1 MRQYPRLKGQAK
13 RMQGSTQKKRGTSM
27 INLILRDYQ
36 KNIISRC
43 RDAFKNNFHR
53 LCCVLPCGAGKTA
66 IFCYLAYL
74 NTLKNPSNHVLILL
88 HRKELLKQT
97 EEAFQTFQI
106 NTDRINIAM
115 IQSFKNTLKTGA
127 KSYSLIIIDECHHAT
142 SNSFKAVLSAY
153 SKTALIGF
161 TATPARLD
169 GKPLGAIF
177 DRLIIGVDYS
187 YLIENKYL
195 VDYDYFSPDLN
206 FDFSKWKLKSGDFD
220 TTDNASHLDR
230 KAIYGD
236 ILKHLNISK
245 KTIIYSPTVD
255 YSKKLEMQINEH
267 FKSSVAREFNGKTPQ
282 NERDQIINDFKNGK
296 IKILIN
302 VDLIGE
308 GFNVP
313 SCDCVFL
320 LRATQSLT
328 LYIQQAGRALR
339 ADSNNPNK
347 RASIFDFVGN
357 IYRFGFPDAPRAW
370 SLSSTLKNTHKRE
383 TVHDS
388 LIIKTCPQCLR
399 SFIPSQMFPNRLCPF
414 CNAYIQLNK
423 REVQIQDKK
432 KLVFIKK
439 SQLIQN
445 KKERGRCRSF
455 QQLKKLGEK
464 RGYKHPAQWA
474 FYVLKN
480 RKQI

>member
-1 MRQYPRLKGQAK
+1 
-13 RMQGSTQKKRGTSM
+13 M
-27 INLILRDYQ
+27 INLILRNYQ
-36 KNIISRC
+36 KTIISNC
-43 RDAFKNNFHR
+43 RDAFKNGYKK

-74 NTLKNPSNHVLILL
+74 NTLKKLSNHVLILL

-97 EEAFQTFQI
+97 IEAFRAFQI
-106 NTDRINIAM
+106 NTDRIDIAM
-115 IQSFKNTLKTGA
+115 IQSFKNTFKTCA

-142 SNSFKAVLSAY
+142 SNSFKTVLSAY
-153 SKTALIGF
+153 SGVPLIGF

-177 DRLIIGVDYS
+177 DKLIIGVDYA
-187 YLIENKYL
+187 YLIANNYL

-220 TTDNASHLDR
+220 ATDNAIHLDK

-236 ILKHLNISK
+236 ILKYIDLSK

-255 YSKKLEMQINEH
+255 YSKKLEAQIND
-267 FKSSVAREFNGKTPQ
+267 FLKSSVAKEFNGKTPQ
-282 NERDQIINDFKNGK
+282 PERDKIIDDFKNNR

-339 ADSNNPNK
+339 SDSNNTNK

-357 IYRFGFPDAPRAW
+357 IYRFGFPDAPRVW
-370 SLSSTLKNTHKRE
+370 SLSSLIKNTHKHD

-388 LIIKTCPQCLR
+388 LIIKTCSNCLR
-399 SFIPSQMFPNRLCPF
+399 SFMPSQMLPNRCCPF
-414 CNAYIQLNK
+414 CNSYIQLNT
-423 REVQIQDKK
+423 REIQIQDKK
-432 KLVFIKK
+432 ELAMIKK
-439 SQLIQN
+439 NQLIENRRQC
-445 KKERGRCRSF
+445 GRCRTF
-455 QQLKKLGEK
+455 QQLKKLGEEK
-464 RGYKHPAQWA
+464 GYAHPAQWA
-474 FYVLKN
+474 YYVLKN

>member
-1 MRQYPRLKGQAK
+1 MK
-13 RMQGSTQKKRGTSM
+13 
-27 INLILRDYQ
+27 LILRNYQ
-36 KNIISRC
+36 LDIVNRC
-43 RDAFKNNFHR
+43 RDAFKNGYKK

-74 NTLKNPSNHVLILL
+74 NTLKKPSNRVLILL

-97 EEAFQTFQI
+97 EEAFQAFQI
-106 NTDRINIAM
+106 NTDRITIAM
-115 IQSFKNTLKTGA
+115 IQSFKNTLKTSA
-127 KSYSLIIIDECHHAT
+127 KPYSLIIIDECHHAT
-142 SNSFKAVLSAY
+142 SNSFQRVLSAY
-153 SKTALIGF
+153 SGVPLIGF

-169 GKPLGAIF
+169 GKPLVEIF
-177 DRLIIGVDYS
+177 DRLIVGVDYS
-187 YLIENKYL
+187 YLINNHYL

-220 TTDNASHLDR
+220 TTDNASHLDK
-230 KAIYGD
+230 KAIYGN
-236 ILKHLNISK
+236 ILKYIDLSK

-255 YSKKLEMQINEH
+255 YSKKLESQINEH
-267 FKSSVAREFNGKTPQ
+267 FNAKISAEFNGKTPQ
-282 NERDQIINDFKNGK
+282 NERDKIIDDFKNGK

-328 LYIQQAGRALR
+328 LFIQQAGRAIR
-339 ADSNNPNK
+339 SDPNNPNK

-370 SLSSTLKNTHKRE
+370 SLSSPIKNTHKHE

-388 LIIKTCPQCLR
+388 LLIKTCPNCLR
-399 SFIPSQMFPNRLCPF
+399 SFMPSQMLTGRLCPF
-414 CNAYIQLNK
+414 CEAYIQLNT
-423 REVQIQDKK
+423 REIAIQDNKE
-432 KLVFIKK
+432 LALIKK
-439 SQLIQN
+439 SQLIEN
-445 KKERGRCRSF
+445 RRERGRCRSF
-455 QQLKKLGEK
+455 QQLKKLGEE

>member
-1 MRQYPRLKGQAK
+1 MKLTLRNYQE
-13 RMQGSTQKKRGTSM
+13 TI
-27 INLILRDYQ
+27 IN
-36 KNIISRC
+36 NC
-43 RDAFKNNFHR
+43 RNAFKNGYKK

-74 NTLKNPSNHVLILL
+74 NILKKSNNRVLILL

-97 EEAFQTFQI
+97 AEAFQTFQI
-106 NTDRINIAM
+106 STDHINIAM
-115 IQSFKNTLKTGA
+115 IQSFKNTLKTGI
-127 KSYSLIIIDECHHAT
+127 KPYSLIIIDECHHAT
-142 SNSFKAVLSAY
+142 TNSFQHVLSAY
-153 SKTALIGF
+153 SGVPLIGF

-169 GKPLGAIF
+169 GKPLGEIF
-177 DRLIIGVDYS
+177 DCLIIGVDYA

-195 VDYDYFSPDLN
+195 VNYDYFSPDLN

-220 TTDNASHLDR
+220 TADNAFHLDR

-236 ILKHLNISK
+236 IIKYLDLSK
-245 KTIIYSPTVD
+245 KTIIYSPTVE
-255 YSKKLEMQINEH
+255 YSKKIESRINEH
-267 FKSSVAREFNGKTPQ
+267 FSASVAREFNSTTSQP
-282 NERDQIINDFKNGK
+282 ERDQIITDFKNGK

-313 SCDCVFL
+313 SCNCVFL

-339 ADSNNPNK
+339 SDPSNPNK

-357 IYRFGFPDAPRAW
+357 IYRFGFPDAPRSW
-370 SLSSTLKNTHKRE
+370 SLSNTLKNTHRHE

-388 LIIKTCPQCLR
+388 LIIKTCTQCLH
-399 SFIPSQMFPNRLCPF
+399 SFTPSQMLPNRLCPF
-414 CNAYIQLNK
+414 CNTPLPLNVREIQ
-423 REVQIQDKK
+423 VQQKK
-432 KLVFIKK
+432 ELALIKK
-439 SQLIQN
+439 SQLIEN
-445 KKERGRCRSF
+445 CRDRGKCRSF

-464 RGYKHPAQWA
+464 RGYAHPAQWA

>member
-1 MRQYPRLKGQAK
+1 
-13 RMQGSTQKKRGTSM
+13 M
-27 INLILRDYQ
+27 IN
-36 KNIISRC
+36 NC
-43 RDAFKNNFHR
+43 RNAFKNGFHR

-74 NTLKNPSNHVLILL
+74 NTIKKSDNRVLILL

-97 EEAFQTFQI
+97 IDAFKSFQI
-106 NTDRINIAM
+106 ITDHINIAM
-115 IQSFKNTLKTGA
+115 IQSFKNTLKNSV
-127 KSYSLIIIDECHHAT
+127 KPYSLIIIDECHHAT
-142 SNSFKAVLSAY
+142 SSTFQRVLSAY
-153 SKTALIGF
+153 SSVPLIGF

-177 DRLIIGVDYS
+177 DKLIVGVDYS
-187 YLIENKYL
+187 YLTANHYL

-206 FDFSKWKLKSGDFD
+206 FNFSEWKLKSGDFD
-220 TTDNASHLDR
+220 TADNAFHLDK

-236 ILKHLNISK
+236 IIKYLDLSK
-245 KTIIYSPTVD
+245 KTIIYSPTVE
-255 YSKKLEMQINEH
+255 YSKKLEAQINEH
-267 FKSSVAREFNGKTPQ
+267 FNARVSAEFNGTTPQ
-282 NERDQIINDFKNGK
+282 NERDEIIDNFKNNR

-308 GFNVP
+308 GFSVP

-339 ADSNNPNK
+339 VDPSNSSK

-357 IYRFGFPDAPRAW
+357 IYRFGFPDAPRSW
-370 SLSSTLKNTHKRE
+370 SLNNTIKNSHKHE

-388 LIIKTCPQCLR
+388 LIIRTCPNCLR
-399 SFIPSQMFPNRLCPF
+399 SFIPSQMLTGRHCPY

-423 REVQIQDKK
+423 REVQIQNKK
-432 KLVFIKK
+432 ELALIKK

-445 KKERGRCRSF
+445 KKERGRCRTF

-464 RGYKHPAQWA
+464 KGYKHPAQWA
-474 FYVLKN
+474 YYVLRN

>member
-1 MRQYPRLKGQAK
+1 MKL
-13 RMQGSTQKKRGTSM
+13 T
-27 INLILRDYQ
+27 LRNYQ
-36 KNIISRC
+36 QTIIESC
-43 RDAFKNNFHR
+43 RNAFKNGFHR

-74 NTLKNPSNHVLILL
+74 NTIKKPDNHVLVLL

-97 EEAFQTFQI
+97 EDAFKSFQI
-106 NTDRINIAM
+106 STDHINIAM
-115 IQSFKNTLKTGA
+115 IQSFKNTLKTGV
-127 KSYSLIIIDECHHAT
+127 KPYSLIIIDECHHAT
-142 SNSFKAVLSAY
+142 SNSFKTVLSAY

-169 GKPLGAIF
+169 GKPLGEIF
-177 DRLIIGVDYS
+177 DRLIVGVDYA
-187 YLIENKYL
+187 YLTENHYL

-206 FDFSKWKLKSGDFD
+206 FNFSEWKLKSGDFD
-220 TTDNASHLDR
+220 TTDNAYHLDK

-236 ILKHLNISK
+236 ILKYIDINK

-255 YSKKLEMQINEH
+255 YSKKLESEINDY
-267 FKSSVAREFNGKTPQ
+267 FKSPVAKEFNGKTPQ
-282 NERDQIINDFKNGK
+282 SERDQLITDFKNDR

-308 GFNVP
+308 GVNIP

-339 ADSNNPNK
+339 SDPRNPNK
-347 RASIFDFVGN
+347 RAFIFDFVGN
-357 IYRFGFPDAPRAW
+357 IYRFGFPDAPRSW
-370 SLSSTLKNTHKRE
+370 SLSSTIKNTHKHE

-399 SFIPSQMFPNRLCPF
+399 SFVPSQMLPNRLCPF
-414 CNAYIQLNK
+414 CSAYVPLNA
-423 REVQIQDKK
+423 REIQIQDKK
-432 KLVFIKK
+432 ELVLIKK
-439 SQLIQN
+439 SQLIEN
-445 KKERGRCRSF
+445 RKERGKCRSF

>member
-1 MRQYPRLKGQAK
+1 MK
-13 RMQGSTQKKRGTSM
+13 
-27 INLILRDYQ
+27 LILRKYQ
-36 KNIISRC
+36 QTIVNNC
-43 RDAFKNNFHR
+43 REAFKNGYKK

-66 IFCYLAYL
+66 IYCYLAYL
-74 NTLKNPSNHVLILL
+74 NTIKKPDNRVLILL

-97 EEAFQTFQI
+97 IDAFKAFEI
-106 NTDRINIAM
+106 NTDHIDIAM
-115 IQSFKNTLKTGA
+115 IQSFKNTLKTG
-127 KSYSLIIIDECHHAT
+127 KKTYSLIIIDECHHAT
-142 SNSFKAVLSAY
+142 SNSFKAVLNAY
-153 SKTALIGF
+153 SKTALIGM

-169 GKPLGAIF
+169 GKSLGEIF
-177 DRLIIGVDYS
+177 DRLIIGVDYA
-187 YLIENKYL
+187 YLIQNNYL

-220 TTDNASHLDR
+220 SADNAYHLDK
-230 KAIYGD
+230 KAIYGN
-236 ILKHLNISK
+236 ILKYIDLSK

-255 YSKKLEMQINEH
+255 YSKKLEAQINEH
-267 FKSSVAREFNGKTPQ
+267 FSAKISAEINGTTPQ
-282 NERDQIINDFKNGK
+282 NERDKIIDDFKNGK

-308 GFNVP
+308 GLNVP

-339 ADSNNPNK
+339 SDPNNPTK

-357 IYRFGFPDAPRAW
+357 IYRFSFPDAPRSW
-370 SLSSTLKNTHKRE
+370 SLSSTIKNTHKHE

-399 SFIPSQMFPNRLCPF
+399 SFIPSQMIPNRLCPF
-414 CNAYIQLNK
+414 CKTYLPLNK
-423 REVQIQDKK
+423 KEIQ
-432 KLVFIKK
+432 
-439 SQLIQN
+439 IQN
-445 KKERGRCRSF
+445 KKELALIKKNQLVENRRQLGKCRSF
-455 QQLKKLGEK
+455 QQLKQLGIQH
-464 RGYKHPAQWA
+464 GYAHPAQWA
-474 FYVLKN
+474 YYVLKN

>member
-1 MRQYPRLKGQAK
+1 
-13 RMQGSTQKKRGTSM
+13 M
-27 INLILRDYQ
+27 IKLILRDYQ
-36 KNIISRC
+36 KTIIERC
-43 RDAFKNNFHR
+43 RDAFKNGYKK

-74 NTLKNPSNHVLILL
+74 STLKKPSNHVLILL

-97 EEAFQTFQI
+97 EEAFKSFEI
-106 NTDRINIAM
+106 NTDHINITM
-115 IQSFKNTLKTGA
+115 IQSFKNTLKAGV
-127 KSYSLIIIDECHHAT
+127 KPYSLIIIDECHHAT
-142 SNSFKAVLSAY
+142 SNSFKTVLNIY
-153 SKTALIGF
+153 DKTALIGF

-169 GKPLGAIF
+169 GKPLGEIF

-187 YLIENKYL
+187 YLIANHYL

-206 FDFSKWKLKSGDFD
+206 FNFSEWKLKNGDFD
-220 TTDNASHLDR
+220 TTDNALHLSK

-236 ILKHLNISK
+236 ILQYIDLNK

-255 YSKKLEMQINEH
+255 YSKKLEVQINDH
-267 FKSSVAREFNGKTPQ
+267 FKSSVAKEFNGKTSQ
-282 NERDQIINDFKNGK
+282 NERDKIIDDFKSGK
-296 IKILIN
+296 IKIIIN

-339 ADSNNPNK
+339 SDPNNPNK

-370 SLSSTLKNTHKRE
+370 SLSAPIKNNHKHE

-388 LIIKTCPQCLR
+388 LIIKTCPNCLR
-399 SFIPSQMFPNRLCPF
+399 SFMPSQMLSGRLCPF
-414 CNAYIQLNK
+414 CNTYLQFNTSEIVIYNKKQLAIIH
-423 REVQIQDKK
+423 RD
-432 KLVFIKK
+432 
-439 SQLIQN
+439 QLIKNRQ
-445 KKERGRCRSF
+445 ERGKCRSF
-455 QQLKKLGEK
+455 YQLKKLGEK
-464 RGYKHPAQWA
+464 RGYNHPAQWA
-474 FYVLKN
+474 YYVLQN
-480 RKQI
+480 RKKI

>member
-1 MRQYPRLKGQAK
+1 MK
-13 RMQGSTQKKRGTSM
+13 
-27 INLILRDYQ
+27 LILRNYQ
-36 KNIISRC
+36 ETIINNC
-43 RDAFKNNFHR
+43 RDAFKNGFHH

-74 NTLKNPSNHVLILL
+74 NTIKKSDNRVLILL

-97 EEAFQTFQI
+97 IEAFQAFQI
-106 NTDRINIAM
+106 NTDHINIAM
-115 IQSFKNTLKTGA
+115 IQSFKNTLKTGV

-142 SNSFKAVLSAY
+142 SSTFQYVLSAY
-153 SKTALIGF
+153 SGVPLIGF

-177 DRLIIGVDYS
+177 DKLIIGVDYS
-187 YLIENKYL
+187 YLIQNNYL

-220 TTDNASHLDR
+220 TADNAFHLDK

-236 ILKHLNISK
+236 ILKYIDLNK

-255 YSKKLEMQINEH
+255 YSKKLESQINEH
-267 FKSSVAREFNGKTPQ
+267 FNTRVSAEFNGTTSQ
-282 NERDQIINDFKNGK
+282 SLRDKIIDDFKNNR

-308 GFNVP
+308 GFDVP

-339 ADSNNPNK
+339 SDPNNPNK

-357 IYRFGFPDAPRAW
+357 IYRFGFPDAPRSW
-370 SLSSTLKNTHKRE
+370 SLNSTIKNSHKHE

-388 LIIKTCPQCLR
+388 LIIKTCPRCLH
-399 SFIPSQMFPNRLCPF
+399 SFMPSQMLMGRSCPF
-414 CNAYIQLNK
+414 CNSPLPLNA
-423 REVQIQDKK
+423 REIQIQEKK
-432 KLVFIKK
+432 ELAIIKK
-439 SQLIQN
+439 NQLIENRRQ
-445 KKERGRCRSF
+445 RGHCRTF
-455 QQLKKLGEK
+455 QQLKKLGEEK
-464 RGYKHPAQWA
+464 GYARPAQWA
-474 FYVLKN
+474 YYVLKN

>member
-1 MRQYPRLKGQAK
+1 MK
-13 RMQGSTQKKRGTSM
+13 
-27 INLILRDYQ
+27 LILRNYQ
-36 KNIISRC
+36 ETIINSC
-43 RDAFKNNFHR
+43 RDAFKNGYKK

-74 NTLKNPSNHVLILL
+74 NTLKKPSNHVLILL

-97 EEAFQTFQI
+97 IEAFKSFQI
-106 NTDRINIAM
+106 STDRINIVM

-127 KSYSLIIIDECHHAT
+127 KPYSLIIIDECHHAT

-177 DRLIIGVDYS
+177 DKLIIGVDYA
-187 YLIENKYL
+187 YLIANNYL

-206 FDFSKWKLKSGDFD
+206 FDFSQWKLKSGDFD
-220 TTDNASHLDR
+220 TADNASHLDK

-236 ILKHLNISK
+236 ILKYIDLSK

-255 YSKKLEMQINEH
+255 YSKKLEAQINEF

-282 NERDQIINDFKNGK
+282 NERDKIIDDFKNNR

-339 ADSNNPNK
+339 SDPQNPTK

-357 IYRFGFPDAPRAW
+357 IYRFGFPDAPRVW
-370 SLSSTLKNTHKRE
+370 SLSSVIKNTHKHE

-399 SFIPSQMFPNRLCPF
+399 SFVPSQMLTGRLCPY
-414 CNAYIQLNK
+414 CKTYLPLNK
-423 REVQIQDKK
+423 KEIQIQDKK
-432 KLVFIKK
+432 ELALIKK
-439 SQLIQN
+439 NQLIENRRQ
-445 KKERGRCRSF
+445 RGRCRTF
-455 QQLKKLGEK
+455 QQLKKLGEEK
-464 RGYKHPAQWA
+464 GYKHPAQWA
-474 FYVLKN
+474 YYVLKN

>member
-1 MRQYPRLKGQAK
+1 MK
-13 RMQGSTQKKRGTSM
+13 
-27 INLILRDYQ
+27 LILRNYQ
-36 KNIISRC
+36 ETIINNC
-43 RDAFKNNFHR
+43 RNAFKNGYKK

-74 NTLKNPSNHVLILL
+74 NTIKKPSNRVLILL

-97 EEAFQTFQI
+97 AEAFQAFQI
-106 NTDRINIAM
+106 SIDHINIAM
-115 IQSFKNTLKTGA
+115 IQSFKNTLKTGVEP
-127 KSYSLIIIDECHHAT
+127 YSLIIIDECHHAT
-142 SNSFKAVLSAY
+142 SGSFQSVLSAY
-153 SKTALIGF
+153 SGVPLIGF

-169 GKPLGAIF
+169 GKPLGEIF
-177 DRLIIGVDYS
+177 DRLIVGVDYA

-220 TTDNASHLDR
+220 TADNALHLDK

-236 ILKHLNISK
+236 ILKYLDLFK
-245 KTIIYSPTVD
+245 KTIIYSPTIE
-255 YSKKLEMQINEH
+255 YSKKLETQINEH
-267 FKSSVAREFNGKTPQ
+267 FNASVAREFNGTTQ
-282 NERDQIINDFKNGK
+282 QSERDQIITDFKNGK

-302 VDLIGE
+302 VDLIDE

-339 ADSNNPNK
+339 ADPNNSSK

-357 IYRFGFPDAPRAW
+357 IYRFGFPDAFRSW
-370 SLSSTLKNTHKRE
+370 SLSSTLKNTHRHE

-388 LIIKTCPQCLR
+388 LAIKTCPNCLH
-399 SFIPSQMFPNRLCPF
+399 SFLPSQMLPNRLCPF
-414 CNAYIQLNK
+414 CGAYLLLNT
-423 REVQIQDKK
+423 REIAIQDKK
-432 KLVFIKK
+432 ELALIRKNQLVENRRK
-439 SQLIQN
+439 
-445 KKERGRCRSF
+445 RGRCRSF
-455 QQLKKLGEK
+455 QQLKKLGEE
-464 RGYKHPAQWA
+464 RGYAHPAQWA

>member
-1 MRQYPRLKGQAK
+1 
-13 RMQGSTQKKRGTSM
+13 M

-36 KNIISRC
+36 NNIISSC
-43 RDAFKNNFHR
+43 RDAFKNGFHR

-74 NTLKNPSNHVLILL
+74 NTLKKPSNRVLILL

-97 EEAFQTFQI
+97 IDAFQAFQI
-106 NTDRINIAM
+106 STDRIDIAM
-115 IQSFKNTLKTGA
+115 IQSFKNTLKTSV
-127 KSYSLIIIDECHHAT
+127 KPYSLIIIDECHHAT
-142 SNSFKAVLSAY
+142 SSTFQRVLSAY
-153 SKTALIGF
+153 SGVALIGF

-169 GKPLGAIF
+169 GKPLGEIF

-187 YLIENKYL
+187 YLIKNNYL

-220 TTDNASHLDR
+220 TTDNALHLDK

-236 ILKHLNISK
+236 ILKYIDLSK

-255 YSKKLEMQINEH
+255 YSKKLEAQINEH
-267 FKSSVAREFNGKTPQ
+267 FNNARVSAEFNGKTPK

-339 ADSNNPNK
+339 SDPQNPTK

-370 SLSSTLKNTHKRE
+370 SLSNMLKNSHKHD
-383 TVHDS
+383 TAHDS
-388 LIIKTCPQCLR
+388 LLIKTCPHCLR
-399 SFIPSQMFPNRLCPF
+399 SFIPSQMLTGRLCPF
-414 CNAYIQLNK
+414 CNAYIQLSK
-423 REVQIQDKK
+423 REIAIKDKK
-432 KLVFIKK
+432 KLALIKK
-439 SQLIQN
+439 NQLIENRRQ
-445 KKERGRCRSF
+445 RGSCKTF
-455 QQLKKLGEK
+455 QQLKKLGEEK
-464 RGYKHPAQWA
+464 GYKHPAQWA
-474 FYVLKN
+474 YYVLKN

>member
-1 MRQYPRLKGQAK
+1 MKLTLRNYQLDI
-13 RMQGSTQKKRGTSM
+13 
-27 INLILRDYQ
+27 IN
-36 KNIISRC
+36 RC
-43 RDAFKNNFHR
+43 RDAFKQDYKK

-74 NTLKNPSNHVLILL
+74 NTIKKSSNRVLILL

-97 EEAFQTFQI
+97 IEAFQMFQI
-106 NTDRINIAM
+106 STDHITIAM
-115 IQSFKNTLKTGA
+115 IQSFRNSLKTGV
-127 KSYSLIIIDECHHAT
+127 KPYSLIVIDECHHAT
-142 SNSFKAVLSAY
+142 SNSFKTVLDAY

-169 GKPLGAIF
+169 GKPLGEIF
-177 DRLIIGVDYS
+177 DCLIVGVDYS
-187 YLIENKYL
+187 YLIANKYL

-220 TTDNASHLDR
+220 TVDNASHLDK

-236 ILKHLNISK
+236 ILKYIDLNK

-255 YSKKLEMQINEH
+255 YSKKLETQINEH
-267 FKSSVAREFNGKTPQ
+267 FNARISAEFDGTTSQ
-282 NERDQIINDFKNGK
+282 SERDQIINDFKNDK

-302 VDLIGE
+302 VNLIGE

-339 ADSNNPNK
+339 ADPQKPNK
-347 RASIFDFVGN
+347 RASIYDFVGN
-357 IYRFGFPDAPRAW
+357 IYRFGFPDAFRIW
-370 SLSSTLKNTHKRE
+370 SLSSTIKNTHKHE
-383 TVHDS
+383 TAHDS
-388 LIIKTCPQCLR
+388 LLIKTCPNCLR
-399 SFIPSQMFPNRLCPF
+399 SFTPAQMLVGRLCPF
-414 CNAYIQLNK
+414 CGAYIQLNT
-423 REVQIQDKK
+423 REISIQGKK
-432 KLVFIKK
+432 ELALIKK
-439 SQLIQN
+439 NQLIEN
-445 KKERGRCRSF
+445 RRERGRCRSF
-455 QQLKKLGEK
+455 QQLRKLGEE
-464 RGYKHPAQWA
+464 RGYAHPAQWA

>member
-1 MRQYPRLKGQAK
+1 MK
-13 RMQGSTQKKRGTSM
+13 
-27 INLILRDYQ
+27 LILRKYQ
-36 KNIISRC
+36 ETIVESC
-43 RDAFKNNFHR
+43 RDAFKNGFHR

-66 IFCYLAYL
+66 IFCYLANL
-74 NTLKNPSNHVLILL
+74 NTLKKPNNRVLILL

-97 EEAFQTFQI
+97 IEAFQAFKI
-106 NTDRINIAM
+106 NTDHINITM
-115 IQSFKNTLKTGA
+115 IQSFKNTLKTGV
-127 KSYSLIIIDECHHAT
+127 KTYSLIIIDECHHAT
-142 SNSFKAVLSAY
+142 SNSFKTVLNAY
-153 SKTALIGF
+153 SKNAIVGF

-177 DRLIIGVDYS
+177 DRLIVGVDYS
-187 YLIENKYL
+187 YLIANHFL
-195 VDYDYFSPDLN
+195 ADYDYFSPDLN
-206 FDFSKWKLKSGDFD
+206 FDFSKWKFKSGDFD
-220 TTDNASHLDR
+220 TTDNAFHLDK

-236 ILKHLNISK
+236 IIKYIDLSK

-255 YSKKLEMQINEH
+255 YSKKLEAQINEH
-267 FKSSVAREFNGKTPQ
+267 FNAKISAEFNGKTPQ
-282 NERDQIINDFKNGK
+282 NEREKIIDDFKNNR

-339 ADSNNPNK
+339 SDPNNPNK
-347 RASIFDFVGN
+347 KASIFDFVGN
-357 IYRFGFPDAPRAW
+357 IYRFGFPDAPRIW
-370 SLSSTLKNTHKRE
+370 SLSAPIKNSHKHE

-388 LIIKTCPQCLR
+388 LLIKTCPNCLR
-399 SFIPSQMFPNRLCPF
+399 SFMPSQMITGRLCPF
-414 CNAYIQLNK
+414 CNAYIQLNT
-423 REVQIQDKK
+423 REIAIQNNKE
-432 KLVFIKK
+432 LALIKK
-439 SQLIQN
+439 NQLIEN
-445 KKERGRCRSF
+445 RRERGRCRNF
-455 QQLKKLGEK
+455 QQLKKLGEE

>member
-1 MRQYPRLKGQAK
+1 MK
-13 RMQGSTQKKRGTSM
+13 
-27 INLILRDYQ
+27 LILRKYQ
-36 KNIISRC
+36 ETIVNNC
-43 RDAFKNNFHR
+43 RDAFKNGYKK

-74 NTLKNPSNHVLILL
+74 NTLKKPSNRVLILL

-97 EEAFQTFQI
+97 MDAFQAFQI
-106 NTDRINIAM
+106 STDHINIAM
-115 IQSFKNTLKTGA
+115 IQSFKNTLKTGV
-127 KSYSLIIIDECHHAT
+127 KPYSLIIIDECHHAT
-142 SNSFKAVLSAY
+142 SNIFKAVLDAY

-169 GKPLGAIF
+169 GKPLGDIF
-177 DRLIIGVDYS
+177 DRLIIGANYS
-187 YLIENKYL
+187 YLVANHYL

-220 TTDNASHLDR
+220 TTDNAYHLDK

-236 ILKHLNISK
+236 ILKYIDLSK

-255 YSKKLEMQINEH
+255 YSKKLEKQINEH
-267 FKSSVAREFNGKTPQ
+267 FKYSVAKEFNGKTLQ
-282 NERDQIINDFKNGK
+282 NERNRIISDFKNDR

-308 GFNVP
+308 GFDVP

-328 LYIQQAGRALR
+328 LYIQQTGRALR
-339 ADSNNPNK
+339 ADLNNPNK

-357 IYRFGFPDAPRAW
+357 IYRFGFPDASRVW
-370 SLSSTLKNTHKRE
+370 SLSAPIKNRHKHE

-388 LIIKTCPQCLR
+388 LIIKTCSNCLR
-399 SFIPSQMFPNRLCPF
+399 SFMSFQMLAGRRCPF
-414 CNAYIQLNK
+414 CNAYIQLNT
-423 REVQIQDKK
+423 REILIQDKK
-432 KLVFIKK
+432 ELALIKK
-439 SQLIQN
+439 SQLIAN
-445 KKERGRCRSF
+445 RRERGRCRSF
-455 QQLKKLGEK
+455 KQLKKLGEE
-464 RGYKHPAQWA
+464 RGYEHPAQWA
-474 FYVLKN
+474 FHVLKN

>member
-1 MRQYPRLKGQAK
+1 
-13 RMQGSTQKKRGTSM
+13 M
-27 INLILRDYQ
+27 INLVLRDYQ
-36 KNIISRC
+36 KTIIESC
-43 RDAFKNNFHR
+43 RDAFKNGYKK

-74 NTLKNPSNHVLILL
+74 NTIKKSSNHVLILL

-97 EEAFQTFQI
+97 IEAFQTFQI
-106 NTDRINIAM
+106 SIDHINIAM

-127 KSYSLIIIDECHHAT
+127 KPYSLIIIDECHHAT
-142 SNSFKAVLSAY
+142 SNSFKTVLDAY
-153 SKTALIGF
+153 GKTPLIGF

-169 GKPLGAIF
+169 GKPLGDIF
-177 DRLIIGVDYS
+177 DRLIIGVNYS
-187 YLIENKYL
+187 YLIANKYL

-220 TTDNASHLDR
+220 TVDNALHLDK

-236 ILKHLNISK
+236 ILKYIDLSK

-255 YSKKLEMQINEH
+255 YSKKLETQINEH
-267 FKSSVAREFNGKTPQ
+267 FNARISAEFNGTTPQ
-282 NERDQIINDFKNGK
+282 SERDKIIDAFKKNK

-308 GFNVP
+308 GFDVP

-328 LYIQQAGRALR
+328 LFIQQSGRALR
-339 ADSNNPNK
+339 SDPSNPTK

-357 IYRFGFPDAPRAW
+357 IYRFGFPDAPRLW
-370 SLSSTLKNTHKRE
+370 SLSSTLKNTHKHE

-399 SFIPSQMFPNRLCPF
+399 SFMPSQMLPNRLCPF
-414 CNAYIQLNK
+414 CNAPLPLNIREIQLQQK
-423 REVQIQDKK
+423 KELALIQRN
-432 KLVFIKK
+432 
-439 SQLIQN
+439 QLIENRRQ
-445 KKERGRCRSF
+445 RGRCRSF
-455 QQLKKLGEK
+455 QQLKKLGIE
-464 RGYKHPAQWA
+464 RGYAHPAQWA
-474 FYVLKN
+474 FYVLKS
-480 RKQI
+480 RKKI

>member
-1 MRQYPRLKGQAK
+1 MK
-13 RMQGSTQKKRGTSM
+13 
-27 INLILRDYQ
+27 LILRNYQ
-36 KNIISRC
+36 ETIINSC
-43 RDAFKNNFHR
+43 RDAFKNGFHR

-74 NTLKNPSNHVLILL
+74 NTLKKASNRVLILL

-97 EEAFQTFQI
+97 IDAFKSFQI
-106 NTDRINIAM
+106 STDHIDIAM
-115 IQSFKNTLKTGA
+115 IQSFKNTLKTGV
-127 KSYSLIIIDECHHAT
+127 KPYSLIIIDECHHAT
-142 SNSFKAVLSAY
+142 SATFKTVLNAY
-153 SKTALIGF
+153 NKTALIGF

-169 GKPLGAIF
+169 GKPLGEIF
-177 DRLIIGVDYS
+177 DRLIAGVDYA
-187 YLIENKYL
+187 YLISNNYL

-206 FDFSKWKLKSGDFD
+206 FNFSEWKLKSGDFD
-220 TTDNASHLDR
+220 TTDNALHLDK

-236 ILKHLNISK
+236 ILKYLDLSK

-255 YSKKLEMQINEH
+255 YSKKLEAQINEH
-267 FKSSVAREFNGKTPQ
+267 FSARVSAEFNGKTPQ
-282 NERDQIINDFKNGK
+282 PERERIINDFKNNR

-339 ADSNNPNK
+339 SDPNNPTK

-370 SLSSTLKNTHKRE
+370 SLSSTIKNSHKHE

-388 LIIKTCPQCLR
+388 LIIKTCPNCLR
-399 SFIPSQMFPNRLCPF
+399 SFVPSQMLTGRLCPF
-414 CNAYIQLNK
+414 CNAPIPLNIRK
-423 REVQIQDKK
+423 IQIQNKK
-432 KLVFIKK
+432 ELALIKK
-439 SQLIQN
+439 SQLIENRRQ
-445 KKERGRCRSF
+445 RGRCRTF
-455 QQLKKLGEK
+455 QQLKKLGEEK
-464 RGYKHPAQWA
+464 GYAHPAQWA
-474 FYVLKN
+474 YYVLKN

>member
-1 MRQYPRLKGQAK
+1 MKLK
-13 RMQGSTQKKRGTSM
+13 
-27 INLILRDYQ
+27 LRNYQ
-36 KNIISRC
+36 ETIIKNC
-43 RDAFKNNFHR
+43 RDAFKNGFHR

-74 NTLKNPSNHVLILL
+74 NTLKKPSNRVLILL

-97 EEAFQTFQI
+97 EEAFKAFQI
-106 NTDRINIAM
+106 STDHIDIAM
-115 IQSFKNTLKTGA
+115 IQSFKNTLKTSV
-127 KSYSLIIIDECHHAT
+127 KPYSLIIIDECHHAT
-142 SNSFKAVLSAY
+142 SNSFKTVLDAY
-153 SKTALIGF
+153 FKTALIGF

-169 GKPLGAIF
+169 GKPLGEIF
-177 DRLIIGVDYS
+177 DHLIVGVDYS
-187 YLIENKYL
+187 YLISNNYL

-220 TTDNASHLDR
+220 TVDNAYHLDK

-236 ILKHLNISK
+236 ILKYLDLSK

-255 YSKKLEMQINEH
+255 YSKKLEARINEH
-267 FKSSVAREFNGKTPQ
+267 FNAKISAEFNGKTPQ
-282 NERDQIINDFKNGK
+282 NERDKIIDDFKNNR

-339 ADSNNPNK
+339 ADPQNPNK

-357 IYRFGFPDAPRAW
+357 IYRFGFPDALRVW
-370 SLSSTLKNTHKRE
+370 SLSNTLKNTHKHE

-388 LIIKTCPQCLR
+388 LLIKTCPNCLR
-399 SFIPSQMFPNRLCPF
+399 SFMPSQMLTGRLCPY
-414 CNAYIQLNK
+414 CNTYLPLNT
-423 REVQIQDKK
+423 REIKIQDKK
-432 KLVFIKK
+432 ELALIKK
-439 SQLIQN
+439 SQLIENRRQ
-445 KKERGRCRSF
+445 RGKCRTF
-455 QQLKKLGEK
+455 QQLKKLGEEK
-464 RGYKHPAQWA
+464 GYKHPAQWA

-480 RKQI
+480 RKKI

>member
-1 MRQYPRLKGQAK
+1 MKL
-13 RMQGSTQKKRGTSM
+13 T
-27 INLILRDYQ
+27 LRNYQ
-36 KNIISRC
+36 QNIVNNC
-43 RDAFKNNFHR
+43 RDAFKNGYKK

-74 NTLKNPSNHVLILL
+74 NTLKKPSNHVLILL

-97 EEAFQTFQI
+97 MDAFKSFQI
-106 NTDRINIAM
+106 STDHINIAM
-115 IQSFKNTLKTGA
+115 IQSFKNTLKTSV
-127 KSYSLIIIDECHHAT
+127 KPYSLIIIDECHHTT
-142 SNSFKAVLSAY
+142 SNSFKTVLNAY

-169 GKPLGAIF
+169 GKPLGVIF
-177 DRLIIGVDYS
+177 DKLIIGVDYA
-187 YLIENKYL
+187 YLISNHYL

-206 FDFSKWKLKSGDFD
+206 FDFSQWKLKSGDFD
-220 TTDNASHLDR
+220 TVDNAYHLDK

-236 ILKHLNISK
+236 ILKYIDLSK

-255 YSKKLEMQINEH
+255 YSKKLEAQINEH
-267 FKSSVAREFNGKTPQ
+267 FNTRVSAEFNGKTPQ
-282 NERDQIINDFKNGK
+282 NERDKIIDDFKNNR

-339 ADSNNPNK
+339 SDPNNPTK

-357 IYRFGFPDAPRAW
+357 IYRFGFPDAPRVW
-370 SLSSTLKNTHKRE
+370 SLSSVIKNTHKHE

-399 SFIPSQMFPNRLCPF
+399 SFVPSQMLTGRLCPF
-414 CNAYIQLNK
+414 CRTYLPLNK
-423 REVQIQDKK
+423 KEIQIQDKK
-432 KLVFIKK
+432 ELALIKK
-439 SQLIQN
+439 NQLIENRRQ
-445 KKERGRCRSF
+445 RGRCRTF
-455 QQLKKLGEK
+455 QQLKKLAEEK
-464 RGYKHPAQWA
+464 GYAHPAQWA
-474 FYVLKN
+474 YYVLKN

>member
-1 MRQYPRLKGQAK
+1 MKL
-13 RMQGSTQKKRGTSM
+13 T
-27 INLILRDYQ
+27 LRNYQ
-36 KNIISRC
+36 ETIVNNC
-43 RDAFKNNFHR
+43 RDAFKQGYKK

-74 NTLKNPSNHVLILL
+74 NTLKKPSNRVLILL

-97 EEAFQTFQI
+97 EEAFKSFQI

-115 IQSFKNTLKTGA
+115 IQSFRNSLKTGV
-127 KSYSLIIIDECHHAT
+127 KPYSLIIIDECHHAT
-142 SNSFKAVLSAY
+142 SNSFKTVLSAY
-153 SKTALIGF
+153 FKTALIGF

-169 GKPLGAIF
+169 GKPLGEIF

-220 TTDNASHLDR
+220 TTDNASHLDK

-236 ILKHLNISK
+236 ILKYLDLSK

-255 YSKKLEMQINEH
+255 YSKKLEAQINEF
-267 FKSSVAREFNGKTPQ
+267 FKCIVCREFNGKTPQ
-282 NERDQIINDFKNGK
+282 NERDKIIDDFKNNR

-339 ADSNNPNK
+339 ADPQNPNK

-357 IYRFGFPDAPRAW
+357 IYRFGFPDAPRVW
-370 SLSSTLKNTHKRE
+370 SLSAPLKNSHKHE

-399 SFIPSQMFPNRLCPF
+399 SFMPSQMLTGRLCPF
-414 CNAYIQLNK
+414 CNTYLP
-423 REVQIQDKK
+423 
-432 KLVFIKK
+432 L
-439 SQLIQN
+439 N
-445 KKERGRCRSF
+445 KKEILIQGKKELALIKKNQLIENRRQRGRCRTF
-455 QQLKKLGEK
+455 QQLKKLGEEK
-464 RGYKHPAQWA
+464 GYRHPAQWA

>member
-1 MRQYPRLKGQAK
+1 MKL
-13 RMQGSTQKKRGTSM
+13 T
-27 INLILRDYQ
+27 LRNYQ
-36 KNIISRC
+36 QNIVNNC
-43 RDAFKNNFHR
+43 RDAFKNGFHR

-66 IFCYLAYL
+66 IFCYIAYL
-74 NTLKNPSNHVLILL
+74 NTIKKPSNHVLILL

-97 EEAFQTFQI
+97 IDAFKSFQI
-106 NTDRINIAM
+106 STDHINIAM

-127 KSYSLIIIDECHHAT
+127 KPYSLIIIDECHHTT
-142 SNSFKAVLSAY
+142 SNSFQRVLSAY

-177 DRLIIGVDYS
+177 DRLIVGVDYS
-187 YLIENKYL
+187 YLIQHNYL

-206 FDFSKWKLKSGDFD
+206 FDFSKWKLKRGDFD
-220 TTDNASHLDR
+220 TADNTYHLDK

-236 ILKHLNISK
+236 ILKYIDLNK
-245 KTIIYSPTVD
+245 KTIIYSPTVN
-255 YSKKLEMQINEH
+255 YSKKLEARINEQ
-267 FKSSVAREFNGKTPQ
+267 FKSRVSAEFNGTTPQ
-282 NERDQIINDFKNGK
+282 NECDKIIDDFKNGK

-339 ADSNNPNK
+339 SDPQNPTK

-370 SLSSTLKNTHKRE
+370 SLSSTLKNSHKHE
-383 TVHDS
+383 TIHDS
-388 LIIKTCPQCLR
+388 LSIKTCPNCLH
-399 SFIPSQMFPNRLCPF
+399 SFMPSQMLPNRLCPF
-414 CNAYIQLNK
+414 CNAPIPLNIREIQ
-423 REVQIQDKK
+423 
-432 KLVFIKK
+432 
-439 SQLIQN
+439 IQN
-445 KKERGRCRSF
+445 KKELALIEKNQLIENRRQRGRCRTF
-455 QQLKKLGEK
+455 QQLKKLGEEK
-464 RGYKHPAQWA
+464 NYAHPAQWA
-474 FYVLKN
+474 YYVLKN
-480 RKQI
+480 RKKI

>member
-1 MRQYPRLKGQAK
+1 MK
-13 RMQGSTQKKRGTSM
+13 
-27 INLILRDYQ
+27 LILRNYQ
-36 KNIISRC
+36 LNLINQC
-43 RDAFKNNFHR
+43 RDAFKNGYKK

-74 NTLKNPSNHVLILL
+74 NTIKNPSNRVLLLL

-97 EEAFQTFQI
+97 MDAFQMFQI
-106 NTDRINIAM
+106 STDHINIAM
-115 IQSFKNTLKTGA
+115 IQSFKNTLKTGV
-127 KSYSLIIIDECHHAT
+127 KSYSLIIIDECHHSI
-142 SNSFKAVLSAY
+142 SNSFKTVLNTY

-169 GKPLGAIF
+169 GKPLGEIF
-177 DRLIIGVDYS
+177 DHLIIGVDYS
-187 YLIENKYL
+187 YLITNHYL

-220 TTDNASHLDR
+220 TTDNAYHLDK

-236 ILKHLNISK
+236 ILKYIDLSK

-255 YSKKLEMQINEH
+255 YSKKLEVQINEH
-267 FKSSVAREFNGKTPQ
+267 FNTKISAEFNGKTPQ
-282 NERDQIINDFKNGK
+282 NERDEIIDDFKNGK

-328 LYIQQAGRALR
+328 LYIQQTGRALR
-339 ADSNNPNK
+339 SDPNNPRK
-347 RASIFDFVGN
+347 RASIYDFVGN
-357 IYRFGFPDAPRAW
+357 IYRFGFPDAPRSW
-370 SLSSTLKNTHKRE
+370 SLSTPIKNSHKHE

-388 LIIKTCPQCLR
+388 LIIKTCPNCLH
-399 SFIPSQMFPNRLCPF
+399 SFMPSQLLPNRLCPF
-414 CNAYIQLNK
+414 CNTYIQLNT
-423 REVQIQDKK
+423 REIVIQDKK
-432 KLVFIKK
+432 ELALIKK
-439 SQLIQN
+439 SQLIAN
-445 KKERGRCRSF
+445 RRECGHCRSF
-455 QQLKKLGEK
+455 QQLKKLGEE

>member
-1 MRQYPRLKGQAK
+1 MKLTLRNYQQ
-13 RMQGSTQKKRGTSM
+13 TI
-27 INLILRDYQ
+27 IN
-36 KNIISRC
+36 SC
-43 RDAFKNNFHR
+43 RDSFENGYKK

-74 NTLKNPSNHVLILL
+74 NTIKKPDNRVLILL

-97 EEAFQTFQI
+97 IEAFKSFQI
-106 NTDRINIAM
+106 STDRINIAM
-115 IQSFKNTLKTGA
+115 IQSFKNTLKTSV
-127 KSYSLIIIDECHHAT
+127 KPYSLIIIDECHHAI

-169 GKPLGAIF
+169 GKPLGEIF
-177 DRLIIGVDYS
+177 DRLIVGVGYD
-187 YLIENKYL
+187 YLIANNYL

-220 TTDNASHLDR
+220 TADNAYHLDK

-236 ILKHLNISK
+236 ILKYIDLNK

-255 YSKKLEMQINEH
+255 YSKKLEAQINDF
-267 FKSSVAREFNGKTPQ
+267 FKSSVAREFNGATPQ
-282 NERDQIINDFKNGK
+282 PERDQIINDFKNDK

-339 ADSNNPNK
+339 SDPNNPNK
-347 RASIFDFVGN
+347 RVSIFDFVGN

-370 SLSSTLKNTHKRE
+370 SLSSTLKNSHKHE

-388 LIIKTCPQCLR
+388 LIVKTCPLCLR
-399 SFIPSQMFPNRLCPF
+399 SFIPSQMLAGRLCPY
-414 CNAYIQLNK
+414 CKTYLPLNK
-423 REVQIQDKK
+423 KEIQ
-432 KLVFIKK
+432 
-439 SQLIQN
+439 IQN
-445 KKERGRCRSF
+445 KKELALIKKNQLIENRRQRGRCRTF
-455 QQLKKLGEK
+455 QQLKKLGEEK
-464 RGYKHPAQWA
+464 GYAHPAQWA
-474 FYVLKN
+474 YYVLKN

>member
-1 MRQYPRLKGQAK
+1 MKL
-13 RMQGSTQKKRGTSM
+13 T
-27 INLILRDYQ
+27 LRNYQ
-36 KNIISRC
+36 QNIVNNC
-43 RDAFKNNFHR
+43 RNAFKNGYKK

-66 IFCYLAYL
+66 IFCYLACL
-74 NTLKNPSNHVLILL
+74 NTLKKPSNHVLILL

-97 EEAFQTFQI
+97 IEAFQAFQI
-106 NTDRINIAM
+106 STDHIDIAM
-115 IQSFKNTLKTGA
+115 IQSFKNTLKTSV
-127 KSYSLIIIDECHHAT
+127 KPYSLIIIDECHHAT

-169 GKPLGAIF
+169 GKPLGEIF
-177 DRLIIGVDYS
+177 DHLIVGVDYA
-187 YLIENKYL
+187 YLISNNYL

-220 TTDNASHLDR
+220 IADNAYHLDK

-236 ILKHLNISK
+236 ILKYIDLSK

-255 YSKKLEMQINEH
+255 YSKKLEAQINEH
-267 FKSSVAREFNGKTPQ
+267 FKSSVAREFNGTTPQ
-282 NERDQIINDFKNGK
+282 NEQNKIIDDFKNNR

-339 ADSNNPNK
+339 SDPQNPNK

-357 IYRFGFPDAPRAW
+357 IYRFGFPDAPRVW
-370 SLSSTLKNTHKRE
+370 SLSSTIKNTHKHE
-383 TVHDS
+383 TVRNS
-388 LIIKTCPQCLR
+388 LLIKTCPNCLR
-399 SFIPSQMFPNRLCPF
+399 SFVPSQMLTGRLCPF
-414 CNAYIQLNK
+414 CKTYLPLNT
-423 REVQIQDKK
+423 REIAIQDKK
-432 KLVFIKK
+432 ELTLIKK
-439 SQLIQN
+439 NQLIENRRQ
-445 KKERGRCRSF
+445 RGRCRTF
-455 QQLKKLGEK
+455 QQLKKLGEEK
-464 RGYKHPAQWA
+464 GYAHPAQWA
-474 FYVLKN
+474 YYVLKN

>member
-1 MRQYPRLKGQAK
+1 MK
-13 RMQGSTQKKRGTSM
+13 
-27 INLILRDYQ
+27 LILRNYQ
-36 KNIISRC
+36 ETIINSC
-43 RDAFKNNFHR
+43 RDAFKNGFHR

-74 NTLKNPSNHVLILL
+74 NTIKKLDNRVLILL

-97 EEAFQTFQI
+97 IEAFKNFQI
-106 NTDRINIAM
+106 NIDHIDIAM

-127 KSYSLIIIDECHHAT
+127 KPYSLIIIDECHHAI
-142 SNSFKAVLSAY
+142 SNSFQHVLSAY
-153 SKTALIGF
+153 SGVPLIGF

-177 DRLIIGVDYS
+177 DRLIVGVDYA
-187 YLIENKYL
+187 YLIQNNYL

-206 FDFSKWKLKSGDFD
+206 FNFSEWKLKSGDFD
-220 TTDNASHLDR
+220 TTDNALHLDK

-236 ILKHLNISK
+236 ILKYLDLSK

-255 YSKKLEMQINEH
+255 YSKKLETRINEH
-267 FKSSVAREFNGKTPQ
+267 FNARVSAEFNGTTPQ
-282 NERDQIINDFKNGK
+282 LLRDKIIDDFKNNR

-328 LYIQQAGRALR
+328 LYIQQVGRALR
-339 ADSNNPNK
+339 ADSRNPTK

-357 IYRFGFPDAPRAW
+357 IYRFGFPDAPRVW
-370 SLSSTLKNTHKRE
+370 SLSSVLKNTHKYE

-388 LIIKTCPQCLR
+388 LIVKTCPHCLR
-399 SFIPSQMFPNRLCPF
+399 SFIPSQMLPNRCCPF
-414 CNAYIQLNK
+414 CDTPIPLNI
-423 REVQIQDKK
+423 REIQIQDKK
-432 KLVFIKK
+432 ELALIKK
-439 SQLIQN
+439 NQLIENRRQ
-445 KKERGRCRSF
+445 RGRCRTF
-455 QQLKKLGEK
+455 QQLKKLGEEK
-464 RGYKHPAQWA
+464 GYAHPAQWA
-474 FYVLKN
+474 YYVLKN

>member
-1 MRQYPRLKGQAK
+1 MKLTLRNYQ
-13 RMQGSTQKKRGTSM
+13 SDI
-27 INLILRDYQ
+27 IN
-36 KNIISRC
+36 RC
-43 RDAFKNNFHR
+43 RDAFKNGYKK

-74 NTLKNPSNHVLILL
+74 NTAKKSSNHVLILL

-97 EEAFQTFQI
+97 IDAFKTFEI
-106 NTDRINIAM
+106 STDRIDISM
-115 IQSFKNTLKTGA
+115 IQNFKNTLKTGA

-142 SNSFKAVLSAY
+142 SNSFRTVLSAY
-153 SKTALIGF
+153 FKTALIGF

-169 GKPLGAIF
+169 GKPLGEIF
-177 DRLIIGVDYS
+177 DRLIVGVDYA
-187 YLIENKYL
+187 YLIENNYL

-220 TTDNASHLDR
+220 TTDNALHLDK

-236 ILKHLNISK
+236 ILKYIDINK

-255 YSKKLEMQINEH
+255 YSKKLEAQINDY
-267 FKSSVAREFNGKTPQ
+267 FKSSVAKEFNGKTVPKT
-282 NERDQIINDFKNGK
+282 RDEIISAFKNGK

-308 GFNVP
+308 GFDVP

-339 ADSNNPNK
+339 ADPNNPNK

-357 IYRFGFPDAPRAW
+357 IYRFGFPDAPRLW
-370 SLSSTLKNTHKRE
+370 SLSNTLKNTHRHE

-388 LIIKTCPQCLR
+388 LLIKTCPNCLH
-399 SFIPSQMFPNRLCPF
+399 SFIPSQMLTGRLCPF
-414 CNAYIQLNK
+414 CNAPLPLNVREIKIQEQKQLT
-423 REVQIQDKK
+423 
-432 KLVFIKK
+432 LIKK
-439 SQLIQN
+439 SQLIENRRQ
-445 KKERGRCRSF
+445 RGRCRSF
-455 QQLKKLGEK
+455 QQLKQLGIA
-464 RGYKHPAQWA
+464 RGYAHPAQWA
-474 FYVLKN
+474 YYVLKN
-480 RKQI
+480 RENTEKIK

>member
-1 MRQYPRLKGQAK
+1 
-13 RMQGSTQKKRGTSM
+13 M
-27 INLILRDYQ
+27 INLVLRDYQ
-36 KNIISRC
+36 KTIINSC
-43 RDAFKNNFHR
+43 RDAFKNGFHR

-74 NTLKNPSNHVLILL
+74 NTIKKPSNRVLILL

-106 NTDRINIAM
+106 NTDHIDIAM
-115 IQSFKNTLKTGA
+115 IQSFKNTLKTGV
-127 KSYSLIIIDECHHAT
+127 KPYSLIIIDECHHAT
-142 SNSFKAVLSAY
+142 SNSFKAALNAY
-153 SKTALIGF
+153 SKTALIGL

-169 GKPLGAIF
+169 GKPLGEIF
-177 DRLIIGVDYS
+177 DRLIVGVDYS
-187 YLIENKYL
+187 YLITNHFL

-220 TTDNASHLDR
+220 TTDNAYHLDK
-230 KAIYGD
+230 KAIYGN
-236 ILKHLNISK
+236 ILKYLDTNK

-255 YSKKLEMQINEH
+255 YSKKLEAQINEF
-267 FKSSVAREFNGKTPQ
+267 FKCSVAREFNGKTPQ
-282 NERDQIINDFKNGK
+282 NERDKIIDDFKNNR

-339 ADSNNPNK
+339 SDPQNPNK

-357 IYRFGFPDAPRAW
+357 IYRFGFPDTPRAW
-370 SLSSTLKNTHKRE
+370 SLFIALKNTHKHE

-388 LIIKTCPQCLR
+388 LLIKTCPNCLR
-399 SFIPSQMFPNRLCPF
+399 SFMPSQMLVGRLCPF
-414 CNAYIQLNK
+414 CNTYIQLNK

-432 KLVFIKK
+432 ELALIKK
-439 SQLIQN
+439 SQLIEN
-445 KKERGRCRSF
+445 RKERGRCRTF
-455 QQLKKLGEK
+455 QQLKKLGEEK
-464 RGYKHPAQWA
+464 GYKHPAQWA

>member
-1 MRQYPRLKGQAK
+1 MK
-13 RMQGSTQKKRGTSM
+13 
-27 INLILRDYQ
+27 LILRNYQ
-36 KNIISRC
+36 ETIINSC
-43 RDAFKNNFHR
+43 RDAFKNGYKK

-74 NTLKNPSNHVLILL
+74 NTLKKPNNRVLILL

-97 EEAFQTFQI
+97 IEAFQAFQI
-106 NTDRINIAM
+106 STDHIDIAM
-115 IQSFKNTLKTGA
+115 IQSFKNSLKTGV
-127 KSYSLIIIDECHHAT
+127 KPYSLIIIDECHHAT

-169 GKPLGAIF
+169 GKPLGEIF
-177 DRLIIGVDYS
+177 DKLIIGVDYS
-187 YLIENKYL
+187 YLILNNYL

-206 FDFSKWKLKSGDFD
+206 FNFSQWKLKSGDFD
-220 TTDNASHLDR
+220 ASDNAYHLDK

-236 ILKHLNISK
+236 IFKYLDLSK

-255 YSKKLEMQINEH
+255 YSKKLEAQINDYYQ
-267 FKSSVAREFNGKTPQ
+267 SSVAKEFNGKTPQ
-282 NERDQIINDFKNGK
+282 PERDRIIDDFKNNR

-339 ADSNNPNK
+339 SDPQNPNK

-357 IYRFGFPDAPRAW
+357 IYRFGFPDAPRSW
-370 SLSSTLKNTHKRE
+370 SLNSTIKNSHKHE

-388 LIIKTCPQCLR
+388 LIIKTCPNCLR
-399 SFIPSQMFPNRLCPF
+399 SFVPSQMLTGRLCPY
-414 CNAYIQLNK
+414 CKSYIQLNMK
-423 REVQIQDKK
+423 EIQIQDKK
-432 KLVFIKK
+432 ELALIKK
-439 SQLIQN
+439 NQLIENRRQ
-445 KKERGRCRSF
+445 RGRCRTF
-455 QQLKKLGEK
+455 QQLKKLGEEK
-464 RGYKHPAQWA
+464 GYAHPAQWA
-474 FYVLKN
+474 YYVLKN

>member
-1 MRQYPRLKGQAK
+1 MK
-13 RMQGSTQKKRGTSM
+13 
-27 INLILRDYQ
+27 LILRNYQ
-36 KNIISRC
+36 ETIINSC
-43 RDAFKNNFHR
+43 RDAFKNGYKK

-74 NTLKNPSNHVLILL
+74 NTLKKPSNHVLILL

-97 EEAFQTFQI
+97 IDAFKSFQI
-106 NTDRINIAM
+106 STDHINIAM
-115 IQSFKNTLKTGA
+115 IQSFKNTLKTGV
-127 KSYSLIIIDECHHAT
+127 KPYSLIIIDECHHAT

-169 GKPLGAIF
+169 DKPLGEIF
-177 DRLIIGVDYS
+177 DCLIIGVDYA
-187 YLIENKYL
+187 YLIANNYL
-195 VDYDYFSPDLN
+195 VDFDYFSPDLN
-206 FDFSKWKLKSGDFD
+206 FDFSQWKLKSGDFD
-220 TTDNASHLDR
+220 TTDNAYHLDK

-236 ILKHLNISK
+236 ILKYIDLSK

-255 YSKKLEMQINEH
+255 YSKKLESQINEH
-267 FKSSVAREFNGKTPQ
+267 FNAKVSAEFNGKTPQ
-282 NERDQIINDFKNGK
+282 PERDQIINDFKNDK

-339 ADSNNPNK
+339 ADPNNPTK

-357 IYRFGFPDAPRAW
+357 IYRFGFPDAPRVW
-370 SLSSTLKNTHKRE
+370 SLSSVIKNTHKHE

-399 SFIPSQMFPNRLCPF
+399 SFVPSQMLTGRLCPY
-414 CNAYIQLNK
+414 CKTYLPLNK
-423 REVQIQDKK
+423 KEIQIQDKK
-432 KLVFIKK
+432 ELALIKK
-439 SQLIQN
+439 NQLIENRRQ
-445 KKERGRCRSF
+445 RGRCRTF
-455 QQLKKLGEK
+455 QQLKKLGEEK
-464 RGYKHPAQWA
+464 GYKHPAQWA
-474 FYVLKN
+474 YYVLKN